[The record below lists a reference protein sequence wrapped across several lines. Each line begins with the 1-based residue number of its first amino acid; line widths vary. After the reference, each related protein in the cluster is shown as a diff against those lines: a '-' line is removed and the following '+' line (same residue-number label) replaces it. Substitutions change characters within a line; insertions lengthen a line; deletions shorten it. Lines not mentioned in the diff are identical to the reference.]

1 MEIAKSKKAMMNSRW
16 DILWTGIKRTKYLQL
31 MLIPSIVWYL
41 IFCYGPMYG
50 AIIAFKDFN
59 MRLGIFDSPF
69 VGFDNFVRFITHP
82 YCWRLVRNTL
92 LLSFYSFVFS
102 FPVPI
107 IFALILNEVRN
118 IKFKKFVQTVSYLP
132 QFISTVAIIGMVVMM
147 LSPSSGFINKILS
160 ATFGMEPIY
169 FMAEQSWFRP
179 IYIISGIWQ
188 STGWSAIIYLAALSG
203 IDQQLY
209 EAIAMDGGGR
219 LKQMW
224 HITLPGIKP
233 TIVILF
239 ILNLGSLLSVGSE
252 KIILMYSPIT
262 YEVADVISTFV
273 FRVGLFDAE
282 YSYTT
287 AVGLLNSIVNMIML
301 IAANRMARKFADFS
315 LW

>member
-1 MEIAKSKKAMMNSRW
+1 VEIAKSKKAMMNSRW